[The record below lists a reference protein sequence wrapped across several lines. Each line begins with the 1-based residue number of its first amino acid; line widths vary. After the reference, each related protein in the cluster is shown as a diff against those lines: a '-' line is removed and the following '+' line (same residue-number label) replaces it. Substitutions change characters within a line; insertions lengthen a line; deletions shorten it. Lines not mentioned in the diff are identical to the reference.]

1 MKVQALRT
9 KLVQPHDDLFSVIT
23 AAIEQHAQGVL
34 PDKSVLLITSK
45 IISYCQ
51 GSLVKKES
59 GLSKEAEREEKH
71 ALVRQEADWYLP
83 AAYSKYDLMLTI
95 KEHTLVVNSGIDES
109 NAQILDEKAEA
120 HQAYVLWPRHLQQT
134 IDALWQRLRERYQI
148 QNLGIIVTDSRSFPL
163 RWGVV
168 GMALT
173 SCGFQPLN
181 NRIGD
186 KDLFGREIIMVQIN
200 VAEALAVAGTLEMGE
215 VAERCPLA
223 LIQDCPQVQFLEEPL
238 SEVEQKRLLIDRE
251 DDLYGPLL
259 NNVTWEKGGSGQ
271 AITTEKEQA

>member
-34 PDKSVLLITSK
+34 PDKSVLLVTSK

-51 GSLVKKES
+51 GNLVKKES

-83 AAYSKYDLMLTI
+83 SAYSQYDMMLTI
-95 KEHTLVVNSGIDES
+95 KDHTLGINAGIDES
-109 NAQILDEKAEA
+109 NAQLTDSAGKTFP
-120 HQAYVLWPRHLQQT
+120 AYVLWPRKLQET
-134 IDALWQRLRERYQI
+134 IDELWQKLREKYQI
-148 QNLGIIVTDSRSFPL
+148 QNLGIIVTDSHSFPL

-168 GMALT
+168 GVSLAT
-173 SCGFQPLN
+173 CGFEALN
-181 NRIGD
+181 SCIGD
-186 KDLFGREIIMVQIN
+186 QDLFGREIKMVHVN

-223 LIQDCPQVQFLEEPL
+223 LIQECPQVRFLERL
-238 SEVEQKRLLIDRE
+238 STAAEKEKLFINRE
-251 DDLYGPLL
+251 DDVYGPLL
-259 NNVTWEKGGSGQ
+259 NSVTWEKGGSGQ